1 MAFNYNGNKIYVGAE
16 FDEQKLRTQFDGAIK
31 SLSNDK
37 SKLIKVNVDGKEA
50 FKVIRQ
56 YMNEVDELN
65 GKVKQTILTSEQFVG
80 DRKSVV

>member
-37 SKLIKVNVDGKEA
+37 SKLIKVNVDGKESENQN
-50 FKVIRQ
+50 FSKIF
-56 YMNEVDELN
+56 ELCFVTLQTR
-65 GKVKQTILTSEQFVG
+65 VKFSTPNN
-80 DRKSVV
+80 